1 MASEQLSGGMQLS
14 LASWCVALHT
24 FAQPCSQVSCSWSG
38 VVWGRSKD
46 ASSSPRASL
55 WVFLQCRASE
65 RWQSSGSRGEVS
77 SRLAGGQ
84 GSVEST
90 APQIFGDDDV
100 RHSIKDKLDVVG
112 VRGAGDMGVDF
123 LVS

>member
-1 MASEQLSGGMQLS
+1 MGTLKGCLVLPQG
-14 LASWCVALHT
+14 
-24 FAQPCSQVSCSWSG
+24 QPLGFSAVH
-38 VVWGRSKD
+38 
-46 ASSSPRASL
+46 
-55 WVFLQCRASE
+55 RASE